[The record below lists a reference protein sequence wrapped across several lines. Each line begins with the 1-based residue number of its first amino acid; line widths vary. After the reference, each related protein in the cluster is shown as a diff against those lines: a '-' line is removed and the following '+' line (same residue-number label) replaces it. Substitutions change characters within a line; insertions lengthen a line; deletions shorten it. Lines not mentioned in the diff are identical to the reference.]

1 MAAYIN
7 RTISMISADS
17 GSNHSRGLLST
28 NGDNRHYR
36 ESSPLQIFVKAKKK
50 INDIFSEID
59 DYVLDSRKYVKCEY
73 IDSSQYFYI
82 FVAQFDSIPFNSNQ
96 L

>member
-7 RTISMISADS
+7 RTISMISTDS
-17 GSNHSRGLLST
+17 GANHSRGTILPP

-50 INDIFSEID
+50 INDIFSEITV
-59 DYVLDSRKYVKCEY
+59 YVQDSTKYV
-73 IDSSQYFYI
+73 DSEWH
-82 FVAQFDSIPFNSNQ
+82 FVLICFSETF
-96 L
+96 